1 VPLVWAFSPLM
12 GRFFDHS
19 FLSMFNFKE
28 SWWVLILLELS
39 SPWCQLFLWKT
50 PSSPCT
56 NCTPFFQTLS
66 FHLLLTI
73 NPSTFLSYIGFLFA
87 QTLAIAPHLSSSGL
101 FGMVYEHLS
110 KCFIPKDPSSW
121 FSKLFQT
128 VIIIICQDILKLVA
142 LMLRASKLL
151 GMAKDINGLRHIIV
165 GKMFL
170 WLINHS
176 IVLRLWGS
184 FQ

>member
-56 NCTPFFQTLS
+56 NCTPFLQTLS

-87 QTLAIAPHLSSSGL
+87 QTLAIAPHLSSKWAYWDGIWTS
-101 FGMVYEHLS
+101 
-110 KCFIPKDPSSW
+110 I
-121 FSKLFQT
+121 
-128 VIIIICQDILKLVA
+128 
-142 LMLRASKLL
+142 
-151 GMAKDINGLRHIIV
+151 
-165 GKMFL
+165 KMFHTKGPIL
-170 WLINHS
+170 MVFKIIPNCYYYYLS
-176 IVLRLWGS
+176 RYP
-184 FQ
+184 